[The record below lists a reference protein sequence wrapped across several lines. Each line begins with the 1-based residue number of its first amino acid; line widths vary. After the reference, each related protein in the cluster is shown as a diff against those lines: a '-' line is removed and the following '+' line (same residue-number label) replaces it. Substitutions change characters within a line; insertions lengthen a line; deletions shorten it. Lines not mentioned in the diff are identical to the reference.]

1 MRFKATYPGAR
12 PPRHVIHAAPA
23 AKGRAAVIP
32 PAANRAKAAAA
43 IAQRV
48 GAWVPGSRG
57 TSPPSVLSRTPGAI
71 FLVGSNRFV
80 NPRPSVRTPN
90 PFIIQRYL
98 VSPHQGGLPAPRE
111 QPVTAPPAGPRVSA
125 RPRHHGQPVPTPT

>member
-1 MRFKATYPGAR
+1 QAEDGIRDF
-12 PPRHVIHAAPA
+12 HVTGVQTCALPI
-23 AKGRAAVIP
+23 
-32 PAANRAKAAAA
+32 
-43 IAQRV
+43 
-48 GAWVPGSRG
+48 S
-57 TSPPSVLSRTPGAI
+57 PSVLSRTPGAI

-98 VSPHQGGLPAPRE
+98 VSPHQGGLPAPRG